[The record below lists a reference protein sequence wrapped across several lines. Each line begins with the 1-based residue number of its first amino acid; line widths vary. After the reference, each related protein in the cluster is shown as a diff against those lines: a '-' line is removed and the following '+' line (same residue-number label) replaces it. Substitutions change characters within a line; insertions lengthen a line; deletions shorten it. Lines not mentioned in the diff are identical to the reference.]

1 LLLLNQ
7 EMKSTMKKILM
18 TLAGAVVTCVTALG
32 QTDSFTFDVNQ
43 TIPDGSPVGLTLTTN
58 LSGLDGAISSLT
70 VSLDIE
76 GGYNGDLY
84 AYLAGPGSGFA
95 VLLNRVGVGGD
106 DSFGYADS
114 GFDVEF
120 SDDAPENVHF
130 YQNTD
135 YSLSGGQL
143 TGTWQ
148 PDGRNID
155 PESLPN
161 NFDLAS
167 ATALLS
173 SFNGM
178 NANGTWTL
186 FLTDLSGGGQSTV
199 VNWGLNITML
209 AVPEPPASAIAFCGG
224 IFLMAVVLYR
234 RKLERRAVA
243 GRNELMPDA
252 GRRSY

>member
-1 LLLLNQ
+1 
-7 EMKSTMKKILM
+7 MKKILT
-18 TLAGAVVTCVTALG
+18 TLAGIVIASITTLG
-32 QTDSFTFDVNQ
+32 QTNTTDFTFDANQ
-43 TIPDGSPVGLTLTTN
+43 VIPDGNPAGLMLATN
-58 LSGLDGAISSLT
+58 LSGLNGAISSVT
-70 VSLDIE
+70 VSLDVE

-95 VLLNRVGVGGD
+95 VLLNRAGVGSG

-114 GFDVEF
+114 GFDIEL
-120 SDDAPENVHF
+120 SDSAPDNIHF

-135 YSLSGGQL
+135 YSLNGGQL

-155 PESLPN
+155 PESSPN

-167 ATALLS
+167 ATTLLS

-178 NANGTWTL
+178 NANGTWTF
-186 FLTDLSGGGQSTV
+186 FLADLSSGGQSTV
-199 VNWGLNITML
+199 VNWGLNITTI
-209 AVPEPPASAIAFCGG
+209 AVPEPSASAIVFCGG
-224 IFLMAVVLYR
+224 IFFMAVVLYR
-234 RKLERRAVA
+234 WKFERKTVRVA
-243 GRNELMPDA
+243 NRNGLTSDT